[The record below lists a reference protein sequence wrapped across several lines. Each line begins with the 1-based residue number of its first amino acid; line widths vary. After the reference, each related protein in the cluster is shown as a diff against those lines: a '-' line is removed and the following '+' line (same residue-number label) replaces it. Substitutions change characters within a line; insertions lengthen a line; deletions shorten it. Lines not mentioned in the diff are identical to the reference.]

1 MKSSKPL
8 FPLLAGYI
16 FNLLVFR
23 IWYYTTDTPIM
34 EVFVVIIVITI
45 LYLLL
50 YLFILNVRSLQ
61 RPWKSFLLISIITL
75 TTFILFQTDY
85 LEKYRLKRTKE
96 KKLSEIIQLTK
107 ENRMREL
114 ETKIVDANNTITWL
128 KESLMFSQNENDKLK
143 KQLNEIIGKTKS
155 QEEEQKT
162 KSDVVIQKIS
172 NKDFS
177 KINSEVGNI
186 ALDTKNQEI
195 IFKVQIISSSTR
207 LAKNS
212 PQFKGLKNIW
222 EYKENDLYKYTI
234 GSQKDLKS
242 ASALQSEFRGKGF
255 TGAFVVA
262 FKNGKRIP
270 VREAIKLLN

>member
-8 FPLLAGYI
+8 FPLLSGYI

-34 EVFVVIIVITI
+34 ETFVIILIITV

-50 YLFILNVRSLQ
+50 YLFILIVRSLQ
-61 RPWKSFLLISIITL
+61 RPWKSFLAISIITL
-75 TTFILFQTDY
+75 LTLVLIQTDY
-85 LEKYRLKRTKE
+85 LKKYRLKRTKE

-114 ETKIVDANNTITWL
+114 EVNIVDAHKTITWL
-128 KESLMFSQNENDKLK
+128 KEMLMFSQNENDKLK

-155 QEEEQKT
+155 QEEQKT

-177 KINSEVGNI
+177 NINSEADNI
-186 ALDTKNQEI
+186 DLDTKNQEI

-212 PQFKGLKNIW
+212 QQFKGLKNIW

-234 GSQKDLKS
+234 GRQKDLKS
-242 ASALQSEFRGKGF
+242 AIALQSEFRRKGF
-255 TGAFVVA
+255 TGACVIA
-262 FKNGKRIP
+262 FKNRKRIP